1 MSAFETM
8 TIHTPRLTLRWLN
21 DSDAPALFDIHSNPE
36 VMRYW
41 ASPPW
46 QSMTEAEQFVDRV
59 KSSYLTG
66 GALQLGIERNE
77 DRVLMGS
84 CVVFSIN
91 KESRRGEIGYS
102 LGRPYW
108 GKGYMN
114 EALRAFIGYLFNT
127 LNFNRLEADIDPRNL
142 ASAKTLER
150 LGFQREGYLRERWIV
165 SGEVSDTALYGLLR
179 REFINPKVLE
189 EP

>member
-1 MSAFETM
+1 MNPFESITL
-8 TIHTPRLTLRWLN
+8 TTPRLTLRWLN
-21 DSDAPALFDIHSNPE
+21 EADAPALFEIHSHPE

-46 QSMTEAEQFVDRV
+46 QTMAEADQFVTRV
-59 KSSYLTG
+59 LEGYRTG
-66 GALQLGIERNE
+66 QALQLGVERNE
-77 DRVLMGS
+77 DQVLLGS
-84 CVVFSIN
+84 CALFSIYHT
-91 KESRRGEIGYS
+91 SRRGEIGYS

-108 GKGYMN
+108 GHGYMG
-114 EALRAFIGYLFNT
+114 EALKVFIGYLFDA
-127 LNFNRLEADIDPRNL
+127 LHFNRLEADIDPRNL

-179 REFINPKVLE
+179 SEFATS
-189 EP
+189 